1 LLLEEED
8 ETHPQS
14 APKNGSLVLQ
24 RLMLPK
30 GSCLPLPLV
39 ESIQKVST
47 KEEEEEEEEEES
59 VFCLLDP
66 RLIIDLNTR
75 LGRVNTTLIFSWLL
89 MTGTF

>member
-1 LLLEEED
+1 
-8 ETHPQS
+8 
-14 APKNGSLVLQ
+14 
-24 RLMLPK
+24 MLPK

-66 RLIIDLNTR
+66 RPQYSPRPCQHNAYLFEVTNDRDLLIH
-75 LGRVNTTLIFSWLL
+75 
-89 MTGTF
+89 